1 VPGAGG
7 QVKGASRKVKSKW
20 AGSLLR
26 KATRMGGLGV
36 SLGGWARGGMGGGKG
51 RTCLALED
59 VGACAH
65 AVEAEDSDLA
75 GLVRRRRHVGCG
87 FCDSAV

>member
-1 VPGAGG
+1 VL
-7 QVKGASRKVKSKW
+7 VW
-20 AGSLLR
+20 
-26 KATRMGGLGV
+26 GGLGPGG
-36 SLGGWARGGMGGGKG
+36 LGGGGRG

-75 GLVRRRRHVGCG
+75 GLVGSRRHVECG
-87 FCDSAV
+87 FCRSAV